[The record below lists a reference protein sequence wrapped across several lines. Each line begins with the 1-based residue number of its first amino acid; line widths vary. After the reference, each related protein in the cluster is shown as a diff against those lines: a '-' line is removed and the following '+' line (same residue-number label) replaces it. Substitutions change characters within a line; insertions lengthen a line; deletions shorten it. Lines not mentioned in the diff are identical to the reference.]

1 MESNKKLIKDE
12 MSHKIVESAEKIIV
26 EKGIEYLNVSR
37 ILRELNITNR
47 VFYNRFNNIQDVLVE
62 IHNKIIIQK
71 RELISI
77 EYDESIDFFEY
88 GTNLA
93 TSFLE
98 LAYDLQEKFNFFIFG
113 SDIFTNENYEWY
125 LSKIKELLKIGR
137 ERDLLKDFDD
147 EAMSYYIWCS
157 CRGINTDIVTRMG
170 KDEAVKLFKSSFRY
184 LLEGI
189 KK

>member
-1 MESNKKLIKDE
+1 MEQAKKIIKDE
-12 MSHKIVESAEKIIV
+12 MTYKIVDTAEKIII
-26 EKGIEYLNVSR
+26 EEGIEYLNVSK
-37 ILRELNITNR
+37 ILRELAITNR
-47 VFYNRFNNIQDVLVE
+47 VFYNRFNNIQDVLIE
-62 IHNKIIIQK
+62 IYNKIIIQK

-77 EYDESIDFFEY
+77 EYDSNVDFFEY
-88 GTNLA
+88 ATNLA

-125 LSKIKELLKIGR
+125 LTRIKELINIGR
-137 ERDLLKDFDD
+137 KQGVLKDFDD
-147 EAMSYYIWCS
+147 DAMSYYIWCS
-157 CRGINTDIVTRMG
+157 CRGINTDIVTRMK
-170 KDEAVKLFKSSFRY
+170 KDQAILLFKNSFKY

>member
-1 MESNKKLIKDE
+1 MEENKKVIKDQ
-12 MSHKIVESAEKIIV
+12 MACKIVDAAEKIIN
-26 EKGIEYLNVSR
+26 EKGIEYLTVSK
-37 ILRELNITNR
+37 ILRELEITNR
-47 VFYNRFNNIQDVLVE
+47 VFYNRFHNIQEVLIE
-62 IHNKIIIQK
+62 IYKKILIQK

-77 EYDESIDFFEY
+77 VYDGKTDFFEY
-88 GTNLA
+88 VTNLA

-98 LAYDLQEKFNFFIFG
+98 LAFDLQKRFNFFIFG

-125 LSKIKELLKIGR
+125 INKIKELIKIGR
-137 ERDLLKDFDD
+137 DNDLLKDFDD

-157 CRGINTDIVTRMG
+157 CRGINTDIVTRVEKEKAIEM
-170 KDEAVKLFKSSFRY
+170 FKSSFKY